1 MAHLFKQIYVND
13 IDFEA
18 MTAEKL
24 IGLVFTEI
32 YQLEEATLSKKDET
46 EGNQWTKFRKRFEVL
61 DEEEQW
67 IRYAEHALELLNHDV
82 MWQGIIE
89 ACKIL
94 KYLELLE
101 VHRGFFEALFDMSCF
116 VWFQMFSE
124 TKRTLSI
131 NNLIITRKT
140 RHLNPR
146 QKLFW
151 PLVCVVCTC
160 AS

>member
-1 MAHLFKQIYVND
+1 MYVNE
-13 IDFEA
+13 IDFET

-46 EGNQWTKFRKRFEVL
+46 DRNQWTKFGKRYEVL
-61 DEEEQW
+61 DEEKRW
-67 IRYAEHALELLNHDV
+67 IHYAKHALELLNHDV

-101 VHRGFFEALFDMSCF
+101 VHRDFFEALFDMSCV
-116 VWFQMFSE
+116 VWFQMFSD
-124 TKRTLSI
+124 TKRALSI

-146 QKLFW
+146 QKLLW
-151 PLVCVVCTC
+151 PVVCVVCAY

>member
-1 MAHLFKQIYVND
+1 MAHLFTQIYVND

-24 IGLVFTEI
+24 IGLVLTDI

-46 EGNQWTKFRKRFEVL
+46 NGNQWTKFRKRFEVL
-61 DEEEQW
+61 DEEERW
-67 IRYAEHALELLNHDV
+67 IRYAEHALKLLNHDV
-82 MWQGIIE
+82 M
-89 ACKIL
+89 L
-94 KYLELLE
+94 KLAKFSSIWNFQKSTEISLKHSICHVLF
-101 VHRGFFEALFDMSCF
+101 GFKC
-116 VWFQMFSE
+116 FSE

-151 PLVCVVCTC
+151 PVVCVVCTC

>member
-18 MTAEKL
+18 MTAKKL
-24 IGLVFTEI
+24 IGLLFTEI

-46 EGNQWTKFRKRFEVL
+46 EGNQWAKFRKRFEAL
-61 DEEEQW
+61 DEDQRW
-67 IRYAEHALELLNHDV
+67 LRYAEHAVELLNHDI

-94 KYLELLE
+94 KYLELSE
-101 VHRGFFEALFDMSCF
+101 VHKGFFEALFDMSCF
-116 VWFQMFSE
+116 VWFQMFSK

-140 RHLNPR
+140 RHLNLR

>member
-1 MAHLFKQIYVND
+1 MVHLFKQIYVND

-32 YQLEEATLSKKDET
+32 YQLEEASLSKKDET
-46 EGNQWTKFRKRFEVL
+46 DGNQWTKFRKRFEVL
-61 DEEEQW
+61 DEEERW

-101 VHRGFFEALFDMSCF
+101 VHRDFFEAFDMSC
-116 VWFQMFSE
+116 VIWFQMFSE

-131 NNLIITRKT
+131 NNLIITRRT

-151 PLVCVVCTC
+151 PVVCVVC
-160 AS
+160 A

>member
-1 MAHLFKQIYVND
+1 
-13 IDFEA
+13 

-46 EGNQWTKFRKRFEVL
+46 DGNQWTKFRKRFEVL
-61 DEEEQW
+61 EEEKCW

-82 MWQGIIE
+82 MWEGIIE

-94 KYLELLE
+94 KYLELSE
-101 VHRGFFEALFDMSCF
+101 VHIGFFEALFDMSCV
-116 VWFQMFSE
+116 VWCQMFSE
-124 TKRTLSI
+124 TKRTLST

-151 PLVCVVCTC
+151 PVVCVVCAC
-160 AS
+160 AC